1 MAQTK
6 DVSERRLE
14 SYNDV
19 FADIVNV
26 LAFGG
31 RRIVREEDLSDV
43 AESSDYTSPDGDL
56 RSQERD
62 IVKLW
67 RREGKIRLSLLGL
80 ENQTRIDSAMPLRVM
95 SYDAAAYRSQLNSK
109 ERPNE
114 GKKLAKKRKRYYPV
128 VTFVLYFGTKQKWT
142 KKASLYEVL
151 DVAEELK
158 PLVAD
163 YRINVFNL
171 AWLTNEQIEMF
182 TSDFKDVALFLRA
195 QRTKTQYR
203 GSKRKTRHI
212 KDLLAVLTALSG
224 SNIYAEYANTLQE
237 EEQSKD
243 KGGYTMDWVTAELL
257 NTGRSEGIAEGLA
270 EGLVKGRD
278 EMMKMMSM
286 LFRSLR
292 ESGKEEE
299 LDRALTDQEYLRKL
313 MDDFQQKEQTQS

>member
-1 MAQTK
+1 MTRAVYTLEIPSEALA
-6 DVSERRLE
+6 VSIKYSPVAAIISAVIYAVAVSVSNTLP
-14 SYNDV
+14 SL
-19 FADIVNV
+19 I
-26 LAFGG
+26 LAS
-31 RRIVREEDLSDV
+31 I
-43 AESSDYTSPDGDL
+43 
-56 RSQERD
+56 
-62 IVKLW
+62 
-67 RREGKIRLSLLGL
+67 
-80 ENQTRIDSAMPLRVM
+80 MP
-95 SYDAAAYRSQLNSK
+95 
-109 ERPNE
+109 
-114 GKKLAKKRKRYYPV
+114 
-128 VTFVLYFGTKQKWT
+128 VTFLVMKRF
-142 KKASLYEVL
+142 
-151 DVAEELK
+151 
-158 PLVAD
+158 PLSHLVS
-163 YRINVFNL
+163 INVFNL

-224 SNIYAEYANTLQE
+224 SNMYAEYANTIQE

-257 NTGRSEGIAEGLA
+257 NTGRSEGLAEGLA

-313 MDDFQQKEQTQS
+313 MDDFQQKEQTQSI